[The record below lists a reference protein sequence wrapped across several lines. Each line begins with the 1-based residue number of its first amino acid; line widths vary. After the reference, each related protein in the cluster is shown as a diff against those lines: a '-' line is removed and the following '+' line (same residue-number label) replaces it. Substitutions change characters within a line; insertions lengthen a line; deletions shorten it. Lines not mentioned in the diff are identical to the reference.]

1 MTEEPESKRKRPS
14 EPDEIRSIYFSEG
27 KRLDEKFFNVPCV
40 ELAKNLLGTVL
51 VRKLGNSHL
60 KGRIVETEC
69 YLGFPDKAS
78 HSYQGRRTPRNEPM
92 FMAPGTIYVYQTYG
106 MYYCINI
113 SSEGAY
119 EISYYLYFT

>member
-1 MTEEPESKRKRPS
+1 MTEEPEGKRKKKS
-14 EPDEIRSIYFSEG
+14 EPHEIRSVYFSEG

-51 VRKLGNSHL
+51 VRKFGGSLL

-113 SSEGAY
+113 SSEG
-119 EISYYLYFT
+119 T